1 MATGTLAQTFKN
13 YFKGDMNIY
22 PAQFENL
29 FESYPLTLVDVGA
42 SGGIM
47 PLWAPHQR
55 YLRVVGFEP
64 DGRAFEALRHQQDR
78 LKRYLNIGLHHGSGE
93 FTFYLTRKQKNS
105 SCFLPNRALLDRFPD
120 AARFDVMGETKI
132 QCNSL
137 DKALVDADL
146 TDIDFIKLDTQG
158 TELEILQGST
168 SVLTASAFGLEIEIA
183 FAELYRGQP
192 LFADVDLFVRQY
204 GFDLI
209 NLRTGSRKRS
219 IGANVGNS
227 RGQLLSGDTLYFRQ
241 PLILKQALEKM
252 DSTTARS
259 KLLRALS
266 ICQIY
271 GFLDYGLELLDVMG
285 SDVLDG
291 DQVKLLQ
298 KHLRAQAPMA
308 ARIPNIPGRKWLAA
322 WLLKAS
328 KWAAPRKHKKS
339 MPHLGNF

>member
-1 MATGTLAQTFKN
+1 
-13 YFKGDMNIY
+13 MNIY
-22 PAQFENL
+22 PSQFEDL

-47 PLWAPHQR
+47 PLWAPHHR
-55 YLRVVGFEP
+55 YLRVIGFEP
-64 DGRAFEALRHQQDR
+64 DDRAFEALRAQQDR

-120 AARFDVMGETKI
+120 SRRFDVMGETKI
-132 QCNSL
+132 KCQSL
-137 DKALVDADL
+137 DDALREAEL

-168 SVLTASAFGLEIEIA
+168 SVLSESVFGLEIEIA
-183 FAELYRGQP
+183 FAELYQRQP
-192 LFADVDLFVRQY
+192 LFANVDLWVRQH

-219 IGANVGNS
+219 IGAQVGNS
-227 RGQLLSGDTLYFRQ
+227 RGQLLSGDALYFRQ
-241 PLILKQALEKM
+241 PLIFKQVLKTMESPM
-252 DSTTARS
+252 ARA

-271 GFLDYGLELLDVMG
+271 GFLDFGLELLDVMG
-285 SDVLDG
+285 SDIFDG
-291 DQVKLLQ
+291 RQVKYLQ
-298 KHLRAQAPMA
+298 NHLRAQAPFA
-308 ARIPNIPGRKWLAA
+308 ARMPNFPGRKWLAG
-322 WLLKAS
+322 WLFKAS
-328 KWAAPRKHKKS
+328 KWMAPRKHKES